1 MTIDYRRLKAERVA
15 KGLSQEEMAKMMG
28 WDSRTPWA
36 KRENGLV
43 SIGADELAKAA
54 EVLGI
59 PMSNLSIFFT
69 ADVPKKERE
78 K

>member
-1 MTIDYRRLKAERVA
+1 MTIDHRRLKAERVA
-15 KGLSQEEMAKMMG
+15 KGLSQEEMAKLMG

-69 ADVPKKERE
+69 SDVPEKERN